1 MGNLHNGHDC
11 KKDVTSGSA
20 PKLKLNEMETEIAVL
35 HIIPHFAWLEAK
47 AKQCSTLVNCT
58 GQGMKLAHS
67 MAKPRKSEEGTH
79 SMS

>member
-20 PKLKLNEMETEIAVL
+20 LKFAVL
-35 HIIPHFAWLEAK
+35 HIIPHFARLEAK
-47 AKQCSTLVNCT
+47 AKQCRTLVDCT
-58 GQGMKLAHS
+58 GQGMKLTHS
-67 MAKPRKSEEGTH
+67 MAKQRESEEGTH